1 MRLRPLLSAAAVAV
15 ALVVVA
21 SANSHWF
28 DMHVP
33 RLARAESG
41 LTLIATRTE
50 IPVGPGARLG
60 VRLVDSSGT
69 AVTEKIVV
77 EVVRLDMAPD
87 GMPGMTAALRRVEGS
102 TPGEIAFTGDIA
114 MAGRWALSLSAMVEG
129 RSDPV
134 TGTVVF
140 TAAAPAPSKAAG
152 SAADK
157 GRILY
162 YRHPMGLSDRSSVP
176 KKDSMGMDYIAV
188 YEGDVSEV
196 PGSVRIAPEKV
207 QRAGVRTAGVERRQ
221 LSRTIQAP
229 GTVTADESRIAV
241 LTAKFEGFVEEL
253 LVPVTGA
260 DVAAGQPLVRI
271 WIESRDILQKQSDF
285 LSALRS
291 SPKREADIQRT
302 ENNLRLFGIPQ
313 AALDSLRQSGEPVR
327 VLTLAAAMGGTV
339 LEKPAANG
347 MRFAAGDTLY
357 RIVDLSTVWVM
368 AQVTERDLPLIRAGQ
383 HVKLAVRGA
392 LTPPADGEIA
402 FIYPELNM
410 ATRTVALRIIVANAD
425 RRLRLGQYV
434 EVAIDA
440 DFGGG
445 TVIAIPDSAVIDSGR
460 RRVAFVAKDDGLFE
474 PRDLELGARGGGFV
488 EVRAGLAEGE
498 RIVVTGNFLI
508 DAESNLRAALQSFT
522 PPESAK

>member
-77 EVVRLDMAPD
+77 EVARLDMAPD

-207 QRAGVRTAGVERRQ
+207 QRAGVRTAVVERRQ

-229 GTVTADESRIAV
+229 GTVTADES
-241 LTAKFEGFVEEL
+241 
-253 LVPVTGA
+253 
-260 DVAAGQPLVRI
+260 
-271 WIESRDILQKQSDF
+271 SRDGAPS
-285 LSALRS
+285 RH
-291 SPKREADIQRT
+291 
-302 ENNLRLFGIPQ
+302 
-313 AALDSLRQSGEPVR
+313 
-327 VLTLAAAMGGTV
+327 
-339 LEKPAANG
+339 
-347 MRFAAGDTLY
+347 
-357 RIVDLSTVWVM
+357 
-368 AQVTERDLPLIRAGQ
+368 AQRDLFSKPSSSTATSPNRTATSAERCRTPHCTGRHGLTWNGCQALASRA
-383 HVKLAVRGA
+383 KR
-392 LTPPADGEIA
+392 
-402 FIYPELNM
+402 
-410 ATRTVALRIIVANAD
+410 
-425 RRLRLGQYV
+425 
-434 EVAIDA
+434 
-440 DFGGG
+440 
-445 TVIAIPDSAVIDSGR
+445 
-460 RRVAFVAKDDGLFE
+460 
-474 PRDLELGARGGGFV
+474 
-488 EVRAGLAEGE
+488 
-498 RIVVTGNFLI
+498 
-508 DAESNLRAALQSFT
+508 
-522 PPESAK
+522 